1 MSNEYLD
8 IAMKK
13 VVNQEVL
20 KVLHEIRGE
29 MECIR
34 TKEVSTIAN
43 TPIVGD
49 RIGFD
54 VLRDAFR
61 IIDRHIGEVTDNE
74 D

>member
-1 MSNEYLD
+1 MSNKYSD
-8 IAMKK
+8 IAIQKA
-13 VVNQEVL
+13 VNQEVL

-29 MECIR
+29 IECVR

-43 TPIVGD
+43 TPIVCD

-54 VLRDAFR
+54 VLRDVFR
-61 IIDRHIGEVTDNE
+61 IIDRHIEEVKDNE

>member
-13 VVNQEVL
+13 VVNREVRI
-20 KVLHEIRGE
+20 VLNEIRGE
-29 MECIR
+29 IECVR
-34 TKEVSTIAN
+34 TKEVSTVAN
-43 TPIVGD
+43 TPIVCD

-54 VLRDAFR
+54 VLRDVFR